1 MTYVTIGGVV
11 RKLASV
17 NGCRNARRRGL
28 DRERLPGGEER
39 EIGAGNEISLV
50 AEDRRKVR
58 VRETMLLL
66 YREPIDA
73 EGIGPALR
81 IEGLAG
87 DLRGELEEL
96 PAAGG

>member
-1 MTYVTIGGVV
+1 
-11 RKLASV
+11 
-17 NGCRNARRRGL
+17 
-28 DRERLPGGEER
+28 
-39 EIGAGNEISLV
+39 V